1 MPSTPSAITA
11 RLPVLAFAV
20 AGTLA
25 ALSAPPADAFP
36 GIGSRYESGERIE
49 VKGLVT
55 DPEGRP
61 IEDVRVVLELAR
73 ETFDF
78 RSFGRT
84 KKKVT
89 PVAATTNAR
98 GEFSIVFPWDDFY
111 NDFQLA
117 VGVPVR
123 GSKGDKFVPLERKD
137 LTRRI
142 DKGSPVV
149 ASVVVQNAE
158 FIRNLRTFLASVD
171 SDDERRVYERMG
183 RPDRVKITKSPGRDE
198 VSWWYFEAGRVYRF
212 VDGALRG
219 TEDFNPVREFP
230 ASGASESSSR

>member
-1 MPSTPSAITA
+1 MNLI
-11 RLPVLAFAV
+11 RRAV
-20 AGTLA
+20 PLA
-25 ALSAPPADAFP
+25 ATLLLAAASAPPAAAFP
-36 GIGSRYESGERIE
+36 GVGSRYEAGQRIE

-61 IEDVRVVLELAR
+61 IEDARVVLELAR

-89 PVAATTNAR
+89 PIATTTSAR

-123 GSKGDKFVPLERKD
+123 GSKGERFVALERKD

-142 DKGSPVV
+142 DKGSPLV
-149 ASVVVQNAE
+149 ASVVVQNAA
-158 FIRNLRTFLASVD
+158 FIRNLRSFLTSVD

-183 RPDRVKITKSPGRDE
+183 RPDRVKITKHPGRDE

-219 TEDFNPVREFP
+219 SEEFDPVREFP
-230 ASGASESSSR
+230 DSTGGSSR

>member
-1 MPSTPSAITA
+1 MTLN
-11 RLPVLAFAV
+11 RFA
-20 AGTLA
+20 APAAAAALLLA
-25 ALSAPPADAFP
+25 AASAPPAAAFP
-36 GIGSRYESGERIE
+36 GVGSRYESGQRIE

-61 IEDVRVVLELAR
+61 IEDARVVLELAR
-73 ETFDF
+73 ETFDV

-89 PVAATTNAR
+89 PVATTSNAR

-123 GSKGDKFVPLERKD
+123 GPKGEHFVALERKD

-149 ASVVVQNAE
+149 ASVVVQNAS

-171 SDDERRVYERMG
+171 SEDERRVYERMG
-183 RPDRVKITKSPGRDE
+183 RPDRVKITQHPGRDE

-212 VDGALRG
+212 VDGALRA
-219 TEDFNPVREFP
+219 TEEFDPVRDF
-230 ASGASESSSR
+230 AGSEGSSR

>member
-1 MPSTPSAITA
+1 MNLSRRAPLTIALT
-11 RLPVLAFAV
+11 LL
-20 AGTLA
+20 LA
-25 ALSAPPADAFP
+25 ATAAPPTAAFP
-36 GIGSRYESGERIE
+36 GIGSRYEAGQRVE

-61 IEDVRVVLELAR
+61 LEDVRVVLELAR

-84 KKKVT
+84 KKRIT
-89 PVAATTNAR
+89 PVSATTNAR
-98 GEFSIVFPWDDFY
+98 GEYSIVFPWDDFY
-111 NDFQLA
+111 NDFELA

-123 GSKGDKFVPLERKD
+123 GAKGESFVALERKD

-149 ASVVVQNAE
+149 ASVVVQNAG

-171 SDDERRVYERMG
+171 SDDERRVYDRMG
-183 RPDRVKITKSPGRDE
+183 RPDRVKITRGPARDE
-198 VSWWYFEAGRVYRF
+198 VSWWYFEAGRVFRF
-212 VDGALRG
+212 ADGTLRAS
-219 TEDFNPVREFP
+219 EEFDPVREFP
-230 ASGASESSSR
+230 KD

>member
-1 MPSTPSAITA
+1 MDLSRRAP
-11 RLPVLAFAV
+11 LPIALALL
-20 AGTLA
+20 LA
-25 ALSAPPADAFP
+25 AASSPPIAAFP
-36 GIGSRYESGERIE
+36 GIGSRYEAGQRVE

-61 IEDVRVVLELAR
+61 LEDVRVVLELAR
-73 ETFDF
+73 ETFDL

-89 PVAATTNAR
+89 PVSTTTNTR
-98 GEFSIVFPWDDFY
+98 GEYSIVFPWDDFY
-111 NDFQLA
+111 NDFELA

-123 GSKGDKFVPLERKD
+123 GSKGEKFVALERKD
-137 LTRRI
+137 LSRRI

-171 SDDERRVYERMG
+171 SDDERRVYDRMG
-183 RPDRVKITKSPGRDE
+183 RPDRVKITRGPGRDE
-198 VSWWYFEAGRVYRF
+198 VSWWYFEAGRVFRF
-212 VDGALRG
+212 SDGTLRAS
-219 TEDFNPVREFP
+219 EEFDPVREFQND
-230 ASGASESSSR
+230 